1 MSMDVYIKVS
11 DLTVSYNRNGGP
23 IFSGVSLE
31 LYRGEVVLIMG
42 PNGGGKTTLL
52 KSLIGLVYP
61 ISGSIELLGR
71 DPYKDL
77 EVRKRVGYVPQIM
90 DVNIYAPLTLWDL
103 VAFGRYPHLGLL
115 DRFSRRDEEIVLE
128 AIKKVGLERYV
139 DHKLSELSGGQLSRG
154 FIARALAQEPDIYLL
169 DEPFESIDYVSEKV
183 ILDVLR
189 EESRSGK
196 LVVITEHHLSETEYI
211 DRVVLFNRGVVATG
225 APEDVLRDEL
235 LRKAY
240 GG

>member
-1 MSMDVYIKVS
+1 MDVYIKVS